1 MASSAPTAY
10 GPSWYAATMVAAP
23 RRAPLN
29 VELDVDVCVI
39 GGGLAGLTA
48 AREVA
53 RRGWSVVL
61 LEARRIAWN
70 ASGTNTGFVL
80 PGFAADPASLIARV
94 GLDHAKS
101 LWALSEAG
109 AEYVR
114 TTIRETQMPGAQ
126 LNENGWLH
134 VSKTGCDAEIKEQA
148 ALLAI
153 SFGAAV
159 EHWPA
164 ERVRAALR
172 SPLYFS
178 AVNFPRAFTMHS
190 LNYALGLAAA
200 AEAAGARIFEETP
213 ALELDPAGVRKRI
226 VTPSARVR
234 AAHVVL
240 AGHVHIGPLM
250 PRVGGALVPISPY
263 VIATAK
269 LGDALRE
276 AISYPGAVSDTELA
290 NNHYRVVDG
299 DRLMWSGHSTTWR
312 GDPSRYVDALLG
324 DIARAYPQLRN
335 VKAEFAWTGTLGH
348 ALHRM
353 PQVGELSPGLW
364 LLSGFGGHG
373 LNTTAMGGE
382 LVARGIVEGDQTWR
396 LFAPFDLVWAGGTLG
411 RAAAQAY
418 TWYFAMRERFDG
430 WRARR
435 REGERPPAPE
445 QQAGPTAPPVVPTAD
460 AEPAPSPPK
469 AKRVRKRSKASQTVT
484 IPAAATSDGSAS
496 PAAAGDP
503 PADRG

>member
-213 ALELDPAGVRKRI
+213 LADQILLLEQIVKDPDAVDTQLAQLTARYLAHDIGGLLALSREFDDETLEERK
-226 VTPSARVR
+226 SAEAFMRRLIDDRNVSMVER
-234 AAHVVL
+234 ML
-240 AGHVHIGPLM
+240 
-250 PRVGGALVPISPY
+250 PRLRQESAFIAVGALH
-263 VIATAK
+263 
-269 LGDALRE
+269 L
-276 AISYPGAVSDTELA
+276 PGEKGILQLLTERGYTVSAV
-290 NNHYRVVDG
+290 Y
-299 DRLMWSGHSTTWR
+299 
-312 GDPSRYVDALLG
+312 
-324 DIARAYPQLRN
+324 
-335 VKAEFAWTGTLGH
+335 
-348 ALHRM
+348 
-353 PQVGELSPGLW
+353 
-364 LLSGFGGHG
+364 
-373 LNTTAMGGE
+373 
-382 LVARGIVEGDQTWR
+382 
-396 LFAPFDLVWAGGTLG
+396 
-411 RAAAQAY
+411 
-418 TWYFAMRERFDG
+418 
-430 WRARR
+430 
-435 REGERPPAPE
+435 
-445 QQAGPTAPPVVPTAD
+445 
-460 AEPAPSPPK
+460 
-469 AKRVRKRSKASQTVT
+469 
-484 IPAAATSDGSAS
+484 
-496 PAAAGDP
+496 
-503 PADRG
+503 